1 MAELGVARK
10 AGEINRSCGSSG
22 HRRVGSI
29 RGNGGI
35 GVRPPRPVVLSAHLA
50 ASTEPSEIRV
60 IHDMVTSTVTF
71 RPARSPFWRSGS
83 ARCGPRLRPD
93 ITSFESSASCVRG
106 HSAHFRASCRPAL
119 ETARKALR
127 LECDHRSDRSRERDE
142 RPVDRCEIRSSRKT
156 RCKPLLLIIDDLVL
170 QAGDRQL
177 FATIF
182 GLA

>member
-1 MAELGVARK
+1 M
-10 AGEINRSCGSSG
+10 
-22 HRRVGSI
+22 
-29 RGNGGI
+29 
-35 GVRPPRPVVLSAHLA
+35 
-50 ASTEPSEIRV
+50 
-60 IHDMVTSTVTF
+60 IHDVVTSTVTIPTGTLAVLAQ
-71 RPARSPFWRSGS
+71 RLVKMGASPSTWVSPRAKVRRAVS
-83 ARCGPRLRPD
+83 AD
-93 ITSFESSASCVRG
+93 ILQM
-106 HSAHFRASCRPAL
+106 FRASCRPAL